1 MFPGG
6 AGERA
11 SAVNFEKNR
20 HRGNG
25 KAGES
30 FFISFFLRLAIPS
43 PDYVHRETE
52 RAEPARAVGFLRF
65 SWRFH
70 LERKNT
76 HEKSGT
82 RIQNQQ

>member
-1 MFPGG
+1 MPPGG
-6 AGERA
+6 AGEM
-11 SAVNFEKNR
+11 EKQGR
-20 HRGNG
+20 VFYFP
-25 KAGES
+25 S
-30 FFISFFLRLAIPS
+30 LRLAIPS
-43 PDYVHRETE
+43 PDYVHRETK

-70 LERKNT
+70 LERKDT